1 MADEPTPPAPV
12 EAPSEDVPQAEL
24 AGPTP
29 EPSPAPSREEVT
41 APAEEAPAAAEDA
54 PPAAAAAAGARGGA
68 VDAAPAAADTWLG
81 WGAGLLGA
89 ATAAV
94 KAPCRRRRRT

>member
-41 APAEEAPAAAEDA
+41 APAEEASHGDEVVPH
-54 PPAAAAAAGARGGA
+54 P
-68 VDAAPAAADTWLG
+68 
-81 WGAGLLGA
+81 LLSGDRWIELDS
-89 ATAAV
+89 TV
-94 KAPCRRRRRT
+94 QCDSSEYLMFK

>member
-29 EPSPAPSREEVT
+29 EPSPAPAREEVT
-41 APAEEAPAAAEDA
+41 APAEEAPAAADVRLSEA
-54 PPAAAAAAGARGGA
+54 PRPM
-68 VDAAPAAADTWLG
+68 LG
-81 WGAGLLGA
+81 LTQLSNCLTLKGS
-89 ATAAV
+89 
-94 KAPCRRRRRT
+94 